1 EMESYDHLIKY
12 NEDGQSVN
20 VPFGRAAEYYISKH
34 PLLKNIRLK
43 ARSRLRV
50 PQLVKNGIITLRRV
64 EGAVDYVEWTT
75 SSGKTKSTNRI
86 DDIIELTEKG
96 EQLVEKIQEG
106 QQKDKLCWSWVM
118 YCAGDGNSCQHL
130 CGGIGTCNPD
140 CPNVNLPNNLKN
152 SNDRH
157 RCRLRV
163 VTESRLSWIKT
174 SHQLKIKIEGWH
186 LPPNVLLTHEPQV
199 TRVNLTRST
208 RDKIIISR
216 RADRWTA
223 DDVKNKILVSKQG
236 ATEADLHQE
245 VVKNRD
251 ICNSKQ
257 LKRLIIRDDRRVRDN
272 SGHWTLLQNYIQ
284 DVLKPRGHV
293 LYYHVP
299 DLSAPEDS
307 PERYYQLI
315 VSDDLWLMNGRNY
328 GHYCFCIDGNN
339 ELNMDKATVLTMV
352 VETDLALS
360 NGDDKAPVRCAITAI
375 RKNLPCNLEDCE
387 HSWYYEDLPN
397 ERGFK
402 RIRKCSQEQPWNPIA
417 MIDQHLPTKK
427 VLDGVVARTCLS
439 WTFLM
444 QKLAEKFKAWD
455 VSRAL
460 RYPIALGFK
469 LIGRSRTEEE
479 SADMAL
485 IFKEFIDSLQL
496 TCAQKNSIKE
506 DLDINWMSDE
516 WRAMIVDSCRQYPE
530 QDSDQLRKPM
540 TTNNL
545 TERITKRVV
554 AQLDGK
560 LTPLAFLERLFGI
573 KLCRDVLHAD
583 NLTSG
588 DNQDNAGLIAFFNSQ
603 SFDHHDYYSKT
614 QKPADMV
621 RNLNLGRFYFLSGLV
636 KPTYDPYCYY
646 VKRHGESSL
655 TLTSSYDGK
664 LISLDENVMEKL
676 NVMMNRFIAGYGAN
690 VQEGYYMAN
699 IKTGECL
706 LCYDFIWNGR
716 FRDTCKHVHAA
727 KLYSEAHGGDF
738 DSLINETKIKLIEY
752 FNCREINETQQN
764 ILIRRGTVDEAF
776 AEIQRLYEISGDKI
790 FDSTMLYNDTCRD
803 PFRNCKQ
810 KRRAASKQSISVTTK
825 KVRISEGD
833 QRVAINEPI
842 KELKTTSYDL
852 QRNELTTDFSFSF
865 IDSSN
870 SRVGKEGIRN
880 VTQIGLLFSSST
892 NDNPPHLHQE
902 SGVSI
907 NEFTYSS

>member
-1 EMESYDHLIKY
+1 M
-12 NEDGQSVN
+12 
-20 VPFGRAAEYYISKH
+20 
-34 PLLKNIRLK
+34 
-43 ARSRLRV
+43 
-50 PQLVKNGIITLRRV
+50 
-64 EGAVDYVEWTT
+64 
-75 SSGKTKSTNRI
+75 
-86 DDIIELTEKG
+86 
-96 EQLVEKIQEG
+96 KIHFYE
-106 QQKDKLCWSWVM
+106 
-118 YCAGDGNSCQHL
+118 
-130 CGGIGTCNPD
+130 
-140 CPNVNLPNNLKN
+140 
-152 SNDRH
+152 
-157 RCRLRV
+157 
-163 VTESRLSWIKT
+163 
-174 SHQLKIKIEGWH
+174 
-186 LPPNVLLTHEPQV
+186 
-199 TRVNLTRST
+199 
-208 RDKIIISR
+208 
-216 RADRWTA
+216 
-223 DDVKNKILVSKQG
+223 
-236 ATEADLHQE
+236 
-245 VVKNRD
+245 
-251 ICNSKQ
+251 
-257 LKRLIIRDDRRVRDN
+257 
-272 SGHWTLLQNYIQ
+272 
-284 DVLKPRGHV
+284 
-293 LYYHVP
+293 
-299 DLSAPEDS
+299 
-307 PERYYQLI
+307 
-315 VSDDLWLMNGRNY
+315 
-328 GHYCFCIDGNN
+328 
-339 ELNMDKATVLTMV
+339 
-352 VETDLALS
+352 ALS

-516 WRAMIVDSCRQYPE
+516 WRAMIVDSY
-530 QDSDQLRKPM
+530 
-540 TTNNL
+540 
-545 TERITKRVV
+545 
-554 AQLDGK
+554 
-560 LTPLAFLERLFGI
+560 
-573 KLCRDVLHAD
+573 

-636 KPTYDPYCYY
+636 KPTYDPNCYY

-727 KLYSEAHGGDF
+727 KLYSEAYGGDF

-790 FDSTMLYNDTCRD
+790 FDSTMLYKETCRD

-810 KRRAASKQSISVTTK
+810 KRRAASKQSIPVTTK

-852 QRNELTTDFSFSF
+852 QRNELTTDFSSSF

-870 SRVGKEGIRN
+870 SRVGKEGIKN

-892 NDNPPHLHQE
+892 NDNPPHLDQE

-907 NEFTYSS
+907 NEFNYSS